1 MRFPIVTTILT
12 LTTITLYFF
21 AGAIPEQLIWYSD
34 DQQQPWQWITG
45 HFAHISVDH
54 LLWNSI
60 ALAVLGTIIEQT
72 SRKILLA
79 SLALGIFS
87 IDLYLVAFY
96 PMNAYAGLSG
106 SLNTLLVF
114 ALYFLNK
121 YSGFKLASVVTLV
134 LATIKIVIEMS
145 LGASLVSDLPWPPV
159 PEAHFA
165 GLLIGI
171 IAVMLLDKRRKALL
185 ASAGFS

>member
-87 IDLYLVAFY
+87 IR
-96 PMNAYAGLSG
+96 
-106 SLNTLLVF
+106 LVF
-114 ALYFLNK
+114 SLQVFRFETSECGNTGTSDDKNSHRNELRRLTGFRFAMATSARSALCGLIDWDYRRD
-121 YSGFKLASVVTLV
+121 VV
-134 LATIKIVIEMS
+134 
-145 LGASLVSDLPWPPV
+145 
-159 PEAHFA
+159 
-165 GLLIGI
+165 
-171 IAVMLLDKRRKALL
+171 R
-185 ASAGFS
+185 